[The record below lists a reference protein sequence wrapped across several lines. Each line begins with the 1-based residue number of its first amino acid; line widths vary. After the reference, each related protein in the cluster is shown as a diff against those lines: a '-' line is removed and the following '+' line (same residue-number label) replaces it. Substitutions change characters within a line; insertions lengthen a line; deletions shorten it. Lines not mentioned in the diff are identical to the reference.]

1 MHFCVLPLNINS
13 QGNQWGRCEMWD
25 TSFLRLQEAMDIF
38 GSYLYSKPTIPNL
51 QLTRTLQIE
60 TLSILAAM

>member
-1 MHFCVLPLNINS
+1 MHFCVLPLNITS